1 MRIGYVRTS
10 TNKQHTDRQVNE
22 LKGNCDKVYIEIG
35 KSARSKKRPIYKQM
49 TEELRNGDTLVVLA
63 FDRAFRS
70 VIDGLIA
77 LDDLTEK
84 GITLESTSQRFDP
97 TTPDGRL
104 FFTLTMAVGEW
115 EVNNLTVRT
124 VQGLKAAVKRGKK
137 LGRPRKGK
145 SL

>member
-22 LKGNCDKVYIEIG
+22 LKGRCDKVYVEVG

-49 TEELRNGDTLVVLA
+49 TEELRSGDTLVVLS

-70 VIDGLIA
+70 VTDGLIA
-77 LDDLTEK
+77 LDDLTDK
-84 GITLESTSQRFDP
+84 GIILESISQRFDP

-104 FFTLTMAVGEW
+104 FFTLTVAVGEW
-115 EVNNLTVRT
+115 EVNNLALRT

-137 LGRPRKGK
+137 LGRPRKYKG
-145 SL
+145 